1 MLAVVQEPQS
11 PHVLREYAMIAD
23 GERAALI
30 GPRGDVA
37 WMCVPRWDSEA
48 AFSSLIG
55 GGGTFSVTPQ
65 DPRYVWGGSYQD
77 GTLIWNSRWVTT
89 GGIIECREALALPAE
104 PHRVVVLRRLR
115 AVSGPAAINV
125 VLEARAGF
133 GKHGMTRLKCSDGVW
148 TGRSGSLY
156 VRLAGAAEATVH
168 DGVLHLGLDVP
179 AGGTHDLI
187 LELADRPITSHAV
200 DVDAAWAATEHSWT
214 DAVAPLLDTIAP
226 DDARQSYA
234 VLRGMTGASGAMV
247 AAATL
252 GMPERALAK
261 RNYDYRYAWIRDQ
274 CYAGQAVAACGPYP
288 LLDDAVRF
296 VTARLLDD
304 GPGMKPAYTV
314 SGGRVP
320 DESDLGLPGYPGGST
335 KVGNW
340 VNDQFQLDI
349 FGEALLLFAA
359 AATHDRL
366 DLDNWRA
373 AEAAVQA
380 ITERWREPD
389 AGIWEI
395 NNDRWAHS
403 RLICAAGLRAAAVH
417 APAAQ
422 GAPWTSLADSIV
434 ADTAQ
439 DCLHPSG
446 RWQRSPSDVRIDA
459 ALLLPTLRGALLAND
474 PRSLATVAAVRTELG
489 REGYVYRFSQDT
501 RELALAEGA
510 FLLCGFDMAMA
521 VHQQGH
527 EVEAMH
533 WFERNRAACATTGLF
548 TEEYDVEQR
557 QLRGNF
563 PQAFVHAAMLEAA
576 SRLATPPKLE
586 REYP

>member
-1 MLAVVQEPQS
+1 MSAVIQEPQS

-37 WMCVPRWDSEA
+37 WMCFPRWDSEA
-48 AFSSLIG
+48 VFSSLLG
-55 GGGTFSVTPQ
+55 GAGTFAVTPANS
-65 DPRYVWGGSYQD
+65 RFVWGGSYQD
-77 GTLIWNSRWVTT
+77 GTMIWKSRWVTT
-89 GGIIECREALALPAE
+89 EGIIECWEALAQPAD
-104 PHRVVVLRRLR
+104 PHRAVLLRRIL
-115 AVSGPAAINV
+115 AVSGPARMNV
-125 VLEARAGF
+125 ALEARASF
-133 GKHGMTRLKCSDGVW
+133 GKHAMTDLKCANGVW
-148 TGRSGSLY
+148 TGRSGPLH
-156 VRLAGAAEATVH
+156 VRLTGAGTATEH
-168 DGVLHLGLDVP
+168 DGGLQLSLEVP
-179 AGGTHDLI
+179 AGGAYDLA
-187 LELADRPITSHAV
+187 LELADRPFTSPSV
-200 DVDAAWAATEHSWT
+200 DVDAAWAATQRTWS
-214 DAVAPLLDTIAP
+214 DAVPQLLQTIAP

-252 GMPERALAK
+252 GMPERAQAQ
-261 RNYDYRYAWIRDQ
+261 RNYDYRYSWIRDQ

-296 VTARLLDD
+296 VTGRLLAD

-314 SGGRVP
+314 TGGRVP
-320 DESDLGLPGYPGGST
+320 DESALGLSGYPGGSA

-340 VNDQFQLDI
+340 VNEQFQLDA
-349 FGEALLLFAA
+349 FGETLLLFAA

-366 DLDNWRA
+366 DLENWRA
-373 AEAAVQA
+373 VEAAVQA
-380 ITERWREPD
+380 VTDRWQEPD
-389 AGIWEI
+389 AGIWELH
-395 NNDRWAHS
+395 NDKWAHS
-403 RLICAAGLRAAAVH
+403 RLICAAGLRAVAGH
-417 APAAQ
+417 APTAQ
-422 GAPWTSLADSIV
+422 GAPWTSLADAIV
-434 ADTAQ
+434 ADTAR

-446 RWQRSPSDVRIDA
+446 RWQRSPTDDRVDA
-459 ALLLPTLRGALLAND
+459 ALLLPALRGALLAND
-474 PRSLATVAAVRTELG
+474 PRSLATVDAVRAELG
-489 REGYVYRFSQDT
+489 REGYVYRFSQDA
-501 RELALAEGA
+501 RPLAQAEGA

-527 EVEAMH
+527 EVEAMQ

-563 PQAFVHAAMLEAA
+563 PQAFVHAAMLESA

-586 REYP
+586 RAYP